1 MKKRLAINQFAERSA
16 DGLDEFIAYMKS
28 RKRTRRRCGKAE
40 RQRED
45 ADDRDDAEEQA
56 AQLGVGVMDLEA
68 WGEWR
73 PFNVSTTRCPESA
86 RVMSFDDSTLSSL
99 SPEQRQAVFLIEAGL
114 SVFVTG
120 PGGTGKSR
128 IISMLREAAAAQGLS
143 VSVTASTGI
152 AARNIGGVTLHRFA
166 GVGLRPENFA
176 GAGGS
181 RLDRVPATDK
191 RIACWRNC
199 DLLVVDE
206 ISMVDPGFMAQ
217 LDLIARASRRKAP
230 AIKPSTTERP
240 FGGIQLVLLGDFAQL
255 TIAENGPSP
264 STSPTAAKL
273 PLCLLKY
280 VPFVVELR
288 TIFRQSDP
296 RFRQLLNNIRLGKKV
311 RGDLFI
317 LSTRKVMEGGP
328 AAATSATSAPQLSA
342 FRKIVHELN
351 HKQMRELC
359 QVGSAAPH
367 TFKLEVVTES
377 GEVAERVD
385 PADIGWEGEV
395 MTLCVGARV
404 LLTKNLDQ
412 EKGLV
417 NGSMGRIVDFGEDDG
432 LPRVKWDD
440 ASLSVTT
447 VPIVTQEFEH
457 TRCKL
462 TVNYLPLLCAWAI
475 TVHRAQGMTLTR
487 ARIHARSM
495 KTPALLY
502 TALSRVASLE
512 GLEVVGD
519 VEEENIVANE
529 QAVSFYNRLQELV
542 DTQAEETHGLCVLPS
557 HVLV

>member
-1 MKKRLAINQFAERSA
+1 MKNRLALNQYVERSA

-28 RKRTRRRCGKAE
+28 RKRSRRRGGRAE
-40 RQRED
+40 RERE
-45 ADDRDDAEEQA
+45 AAEEAA

-73 PFNVSTTRCPESA
+73 PFEVSTTRCPESA
-86 RVMSFDDSTLSSL
+86 RVMSFDDSALSSL

-128 IISMLREAAAAQGLS
+128 IISTLREAAAAKGLS
-143 VSVTASTGI
+143 ISVTASTGI

-166 GVGLRPENFA
+166 GVGLRPEKFA

-181 RLDRVPATDK
+181 RLDRVPASDK

-217 LDLIARASRRKAP
+217 LDSIARASRRKAP
-230 AIKPSTTERP
+230 AIRPSTTDRP
-240 FGGIQLVLLGDFAQL
+240 FGGMQLVLLGDFAQL
-255 TIAENGPSP
+255 TTAAENG
-264 STSPTAAKL
+264 TSPTAAKL

-317 LSTRKVMEGGP
+317 LSTRKVMEGGSFATP
-328 AAATSATSAPQLSA
+328 ATPATSAPQLSA

-351 HKQMRELC
+351 RKQMR
-359 QVGSAAPH
+359 QDAPH
-367 TFKLEVVTES
+367 TFKMEVVTES
-377 GEVAERVD
+377 GEAAEGVD
-385 PADIGWEGEV
+385 PADIGWDGQV
-395 MTLCVGARV
+395 MTLCVGTRV

-432 LPRVKWDD
+432 LPRVEWDD
-440 ASLSVTT
+440 TSLSVTT

-457 TRCKL
+457 TRCKVK
-462 TVNYLPLLCAWAI
+462 VNYLPLLCAWAV
-475 TVHRAQGMTLTR
+475 TVHRAQGMTLAR
-487 ARIHARSM
+487 AKIHVRSM

-512 GLEVVGD
+512 GLEIVGD

-529 QAVSFYNRLQELV
+529 QAVAFYTRLQELV
-542 DTQAEETHGLCVLPS
+542 DMQAEETQGLCVLPS